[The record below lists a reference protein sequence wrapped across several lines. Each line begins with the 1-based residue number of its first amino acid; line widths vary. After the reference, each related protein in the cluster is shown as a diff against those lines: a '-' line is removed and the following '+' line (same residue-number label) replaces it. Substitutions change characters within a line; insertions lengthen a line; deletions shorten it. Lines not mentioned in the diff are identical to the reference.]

1 MARIPTLTLDT
12 MNPEQQRIYQ
22 GVMQRRGPVQGP
34 LLAAMRQE
42 LLSLNAFRR
51 CVRSKDWPGGSM

>member
-42 LLSLNAFRR
+42 YLSLNAFRR
-51 CVRSKDWPGGSM
+51 CVHSKDWPGGSM